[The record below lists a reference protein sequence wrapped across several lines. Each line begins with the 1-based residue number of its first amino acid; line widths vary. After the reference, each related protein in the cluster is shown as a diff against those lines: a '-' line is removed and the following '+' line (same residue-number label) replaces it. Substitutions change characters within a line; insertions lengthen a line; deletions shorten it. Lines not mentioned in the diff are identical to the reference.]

1 VASGNGINLV
11 KADLIFILRR
21 NGGTMMQVDYL
32 FKHGTVIT
40 MDKERRIIEDG
51 SVAIKKNR
59 IVDVGTTND
68 FERSN

>member
-1 VASGNGINLV
+1 
-11 KADLIFILRR
+11 
-21 NGGTMMQVDYL
+21 MQVDYL

-59 IVDVGTTND
+59 IVDGNYQ
-68 FERSN
+68 